1 MSIDRRYDCL
11 IFDLF
16 GVVIA
21 FDDSLVYTRLAPYCT
36 NPATSL
42 MAMRDLVSD
51 PRLIRGKRDLEAVRN
66 ELAGSLGLNLS
77 AAQFRAMWCEPYSEP
92 MPGMKDLLRL
102 LSESYRLVLLS
113 NVDRYYWE
121 VMRHNHSELDY
132 FSTYLLSWEQGVAKP
147 EPEAFRRA
155 IAVSNTEASR
165 CLLVDD
171 KAENIEAA
179 QRSGIFGHLFTGV
192 ETLQLALAE

>member
-21 FDDSLVYTRLAPYCT
+21 FDDSLVYKRLAQYCT
-36 NPATSL
+36 HPTTAL

-51 PRLIRGKRDLEAVRN
+51 PRLIRGKKELEEVRH
-66 ELAGSLGLNLS
+66 ELASSLGLTLS
-77 AAQFRAMWCEPYSEP
+77 ADQFRDIWCQSYSEP
-92 MPGMKDLLRL
+92 MPGMKALLCSL
-102 LSESYRLVLLS
+102 ASSYRLVLLS

-121 VMRHNHSELDY
+121 VIRHNYAELDS

-155 IAVSNTEASR
+155 IAASHTEASR
-165 CLLVDD
+165 CFFVDD

-179 QRSGIFGHLFTGV
+179 QRLGIFGYLFTGV
-192 ETLQLALAE
+192 AMLQQALAA

>member
-1 MSIDRRYDCL
+1 MSIARRYDCL

-21 FDDSLVYTRLAPYCT
+21 FDDYLVYKRLAPYCT
-36 NPATSL
+36 HPATAL

-51 PRLIRGKRDLEAVRN
+51 PRLIRGQRELEAVRH
-66 ELAGSLGLNLS
+66 ELAGSLGLTLS
-77 AAQFRAMWCEPYSEP
+77 ADQFRAMWCVPYSEP
-92 MPGMKDLLRL
+92 MPGMKALLRS
-102 LSESYRLVLLS
+102 LSVSYRLILLS

-121 VMRHNHSELDY
+121 VIWHHHAELAY

-155 IAVSNTEASR
+155 IAASR
-165 CLLVDD
+165 TDAVRCFFVDD

-179 QRSGIFGHLFTGV
+179 QRSGISGHLFTSV
-192 ETLQLALAE
+192 DTLQLALAE

>member
-21 FDDSLVYTRLAPYCT
+21 FDDSLVYKRLAQYCT

-51 PRLIRGKRDLEAVRN
+51 PRLIRGKRDLEAVRH
-66 ELAGSLGLNLS
+66 ELAGSLGLHLS
-77 AAQFRAMWCEPYSEP
+77 ADQFRAMWCESYSEP
-92 MPGMKDLLRL
+92 MPGMKDLLRS
-102 LSESYRLVLLS
+102 LSASYRLVLLS

-121 VMRHNHSELDY
+121 VIRHNHAELNY

-155 IAVSNTEASR
+155 IAASNTEASR
-165 CLLVDD
+165 CFLVDD
-171 KAENIEAA
+171 KTENIETA
-179 QRSGIFGHLFTGV
+179 QRSGISGHLFTGV
-192 ETLQLALAE
+192 ETLQLALAG

>member
-1 MSIDRRYDCL
+1 MSIDQRYDCL

-16 GVVIA
+16 GVVVA
-21 FDDSLVYTRLAPYCT
+21 FDDSLVYKRLAQYCT
-36 NPATSL
+36 HPAIAL

-51 PRLIRGKRDLEAVRN
+51 PRLIRGKKELEEVRH
-66 ELAGSLGLNLS
+66 ELASSLGLTLC
-77 AAQFRAMWCEPYSEP
+77 ARQFRTIWCQPYSEP
-92 MPGMKDLLRL
+92 MPGMKALLGSL
-102 LSESYRLVLLS
+102 AASYRLLLLS

-121 VMRHNHSELDY
+121 VMRHNHAELDA

-155 IAVSNTEASR
+155 IAASHTEASR
-165 CLLVDD
+165 CFFVDD

-179 QRSGIFGHLFTGV
+179 QRLGIFGHLFTDV
-192 ETLQLALAE
+192 AMLQQALAA